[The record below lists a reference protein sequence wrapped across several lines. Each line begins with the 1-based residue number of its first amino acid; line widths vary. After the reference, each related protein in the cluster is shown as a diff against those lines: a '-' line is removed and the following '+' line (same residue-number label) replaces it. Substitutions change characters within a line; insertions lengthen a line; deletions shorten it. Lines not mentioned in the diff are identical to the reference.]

1 MDIFCEYIV
10 KKKKEKEDYLK
21 IVGVVVGALL
31 VSYLL
36 VGLICSFLTFLA
48 SFSVVFVIGVFYYAF
63 KLIRNSS
70 IEYEYI
76 LTNNELDID
85 KIIAK
90 SARKRMLTVNF
101 REIELC
107 ANVNDSSKINEY
119 NNSSEKT
126 ILKYYGDKN
135 SEDIYFV
142 DFYDGNKN
150 MRLLFEPNEKILK
163 GIKTQNPSKVFV
175 LEK

>member
-10 KKKKEKEDYLK
+10 KKKKETSDYLK
-21 IVGVVVGALL
+21 ILGVIVGALL
-31 VSYLL
+31 VSYLI
-36 VGLICSFLTFLA
+36 VGAIYSFLTFLA
-48 SFSVVFVIGVFYYAF
+48 GFSFVFVIGVFYYAY

-107 ANVNDSSKINEY
+107 ANIHDESKSAEY
-119 NNSSEKT
+119 NNIADKT
-126 ILKYYGDKN
+126 LLKYYGEKDAEN
-135 SEDIYFV
+135 VYFV

-150 MRLLFEPNEKILK
+150 VRLLFQPNEKIIN
-163 GIKTQNPSKVFV
+163 GIKAQNPSKVFIA
-175 LEK
+175 E

>member
-21 IVGVVVGALL
+21 IAGVIVGALL

-36 VGLICSFLTFLA
+36 VGAIYSFLTFLA
-48 SFSVVFVIGVFYYAF
+48 GFSFVFVIGVFYYAY
-63 KLIRNSS
+63 KLIKNSS

-101 REIELC
+101 REIEIC
-107 ANVNDSSKINEY
+107 ANILDETKRNEY
-119 NNSSEKT
+119 NNSADKT
-126 ILKYYGDKN
+126 LLKYYGDKN
-135 SEDIYFV
+135 AENVYFV
-142 DFYDGNKN
+142 DFYDGSKN
-150 MRLLFEPNEKILK
+150 MRLLFQPNEKILK
-163 GIKTQNPSKVFV
+163 GIKSVSPSKVFI
-175 LEK
+175 LE